1 MKILNF
7 ALQLRRMTALPRIL
21 LLIHRLG
28 GTVTYVSAAEGRA
41 NIVVHAPAGAA
52 HRFAS
57 QVRKLFDVLEL
68 TELRMARPHSGEHAD
83 ERNDDVRAAARAV

>member
-28 GTVTYVSAAEGRA
+28 GTVTYVSAAECRA

-52 HRFAS
+52 HRFAP
-57 QVRKLFDVLEL
+57 QLRKLFDVLEL
-68 TELRMARPHSGEHAD
+68 TELRMARPQPD
-83 ERNDDVRAAARAV
+83 ERTDDMRDDVRAAARAV